1 MENLSDNIEKF
12 KSDKIKIVADFIAVK
27 KENQKLFYSLQEGK
41 KENDKLR
48 EENIELKRRIK
59 EVQRSTETPKNKLND
74 VNVSESEIEYEVEM
88 LLKHRKRKGK
98 QREFLV
104 RWKNYSPSNDTWET
118 EDRLKCPALVNY
130 LKQNRYK
137 TINFIVCF

>member
-1 MENLSDNIEKF
+1 MEKLSDIIEKM
-12 KSDKIKIVADFIAVK
+12 KCDKNKIVADFIAVK
-27 KENQKLFYSLQEGK
+27 KENQKLFFSLQEEK

-48 EENIELKRRIK
+48 EENMELKRMLK
-59 EVQRSTETPKNKLND
+59 EMQQPTETPKEKLIHA
-74 VNVSESEIEYEVEM
+74 NVSESEIEYEVEM

-104 RWKNYSPSNDTWET
+104 RWKNYSPSYDTWET

-130 LKQNRYK
+130 LKQHR
-137 TINFIVCF
+137 